1 MSSLNRIAIGL
12 IRLYQKTA
20 SKLLSK
26 CGVQCLHYPSC
37 SQYAILAYQRYGFR
51 RATAMA
57 WLRFINCQPFSDRP
71 YLDYP

>member
-1 MSSLNRIAIGL
+1 MRVANRIAIGL

-20 SKLLSK
+20 SKLLRN

-37 SQYAILAYQRYGFR
+37 SQYAILAYQRYGCR

-57 WLRFINCQPFSDRP
+57 WLRLINCRPFSDRS